1 MSDPKI
7 VPTKDHEDTTCASDE
22 FEEWSSET
30 SSNVNPNNTISR
42 IPIASPVECA
52 IPMYNRH
59 NNDLSMERMA
69 VPAMYNHNK
78 VNKVNHNHN
87 QVNQN
92 NDQNNDQNNQ
102 SNSNNQNQ
110 DITEQI
116 VNDWDKNSYN
126 TIVRWRDD
134 ISKSSFIYGQLL
146 DRNEFKVRIVLIF
159 TLILS
164 TFMTILSGISVA
176 LSSLD
181 IDMKW
186 VIFSF
191 NIITL
196 ISAGAVTTMNGI
208 IKIIGWDTAIKEL
221 TKTIEKLDNQWFVFE
236 TELNIPAEQR
246 QNAKDFIKRADGD
259 YMHLMQ
265 TCPHVSI
272 DDYVEANI
280 SYQERLAENL
290 IWQRKF
296 NKQNNLKIEQN

>member
-1 MSDPKI
+1 MSDPKM
-7 VPTKDHEDTTCASDE
+7 VPTKDHEDTTYASDE

-52 IPMYNRH
+52 VPMYNRY
-59 NNDLSMERMA
+59 NDLSMERMA

-78 VNKVNHNHN
+78 VNQN
-87 QVNQN
+87 N
-92 NDQNNDQNNQ
+92 NDQNNNQ

-186 VIFSF
+186 VVFSF

-196 ISAGAVTTMNGI
+196 IAAGAVTTMNGI
-208 IKIIGWDTAIKEL
+208 IKIFGLDSDVKTL
-221 TKTIEKLDNQWFVFE
+221 TKIIEKLDNQWFVFE